1 MSKAAFTIKAFGIY
15 LILLGMIVTFAPN
28 LLLTV
33 FGIPITTEVWVRVV
47 GVLVFNIGIYYL
59 YAAKCEA
66 VAFFRA
72 SVYTRTIVLL
82 SFVAFALLDLVGPTI
97 ILFGVVDFSGGL
109 WTFFALRSD
118 LRESGQIEKM
128 S

>member
-1 MSKAAFTIKAFGIY
+1 MSKAAFTIKAFGVY
-15 LILLGMIVTFAPN
+15 LILLGIIIVFVPN

-33 FGIPITTEVWVRVV
+33 FGIPKTTEVWVRVV

-66 VAFFRA
+66 VAFFSA
-72 SVYTRTIVLL
+72 SVYTRALVLI
-82 SFVAFALLDLVGPTI
+82 SFVTFALLGLVSPMI
-97 ILFGVVDFSGGL
+97 ILFGVADFSGGL

-118 LRESGQIEKM
+118 LRQSGEIEKM

>member
-15 LILLGMIVTFAPN
+15 LILLGIIIIFAPN

-33 FGIPITTEVWVRVV
+33 FGIPQTTEVWVRVV
-47 GVLVFNIGIYYL
+47 GVLVFNIGIYYI

-66 VAFFRA
+66 MAFFRA
-72 SVYTRTIVLL
+72 SVYTRAIVLL
-82 SFVAFALLDLVGPTI
+82 SFVTFALLGLVSPMI
-97 ILFGVVDFSGGL
+97 ILFGIVDFSGGL
-109 WTFFALRSD
+109 WTFVALRSD
-118 LRESGQIEKM
+118 LRDSEQIKKT